1 MHRPA
6 RAEVCSGS
14 FTSFSRCPL
23 YVRSSP
29 ESGRIADIAGRLKSA
44 RTRLMHRTNSPQEV
58 SRITWKCRLTTGRK
72 TGTIHPFSV
81 FVSTRSSL
89 TPDMA

>member
-1 MHRPA
+1 MISGLPA
-6 RAEVCSGS
+6 LSGHDCA
-14 FTSFSRCPL
+14 RLAGPL
-23 YVRSSP
+23 
-29 ESGRIADIAGRLKSA
+29 SA

-58 SRITWKCRLTTGRK
+58 SRITWKSRLTTGRK